1 MNLENGLYK
10 GKYMIWHLW
19 DLVLPAL
26 TILHFIDLFEH
37 APLNRKVKILVI
49 DKADEFWVE
58 YHMGT
63 VQVFIDYYLAER
75 FLSIETRA
83 FKAG

>member
-49 DKADEFWVE
+49 DKAESS
-58 YHMGT
+58 G
-63 VQVFIDYYLAER
+63 
-75 FLSIETRA
+75 
-83 FKAG
+83 